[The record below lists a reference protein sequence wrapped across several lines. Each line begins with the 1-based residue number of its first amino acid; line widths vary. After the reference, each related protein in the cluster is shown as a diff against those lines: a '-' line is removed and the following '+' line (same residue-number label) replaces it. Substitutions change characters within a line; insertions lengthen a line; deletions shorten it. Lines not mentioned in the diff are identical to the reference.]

1 MNQGDIFRLLLIV
14 LLMANSQLGREK
26 NNDECNDNDSEF
38 SYQRIN
44 EFLIFTMVLSP
55 FSTGTEKNNNTTF

>member
-14 LLMANSQLGREK
+14 LLMANSQLGREN

-55 FSTGTEKNNNTTF
+55 FSTGTETSNNTTF

>member
-14 LLMANSQLGREK
+14 LLMANSQLGNEN

-55 FSTGTEKNNNTTF
+55 FSTGTETSNNTTF

>member
-1 MNQGDIFRLLLIV
+1 
-14 LLMANSQLGREK
+14 MANSQLGNEN

-38 SYQRIN
+38 SYRRIN

-55 FSTGTEKNNNTTF
+55 FSTGTENNNNTTF